1 MRRPLLAC
9 AASSC
14 AAALVAAV
22 ANRRAVRALPNHAA
36 QPAGCTESASRW
48 IRTNHA
54 GATVTL
60 AEGPIAVVAL
70 LVGAGLDRLLDESG
84 RRSLAVAVA
93 GVGSGMVGAY
103 DDLYGTT
110 QAKGLRG
117 HLRALRSGE
126 LTSGTIKVL
135 GVGCSAATAAALIQR
150 GRPGCPKPMCRVVD
164 GLVDTAL
171 IAATANLINLF
182 DLRPGRAAKVVIL
195 LGTGLFGFG
204 AAPAVGAAAGSLP
217 TDLAARSMLGDC
229 GANALGAAAGTAQ
242 PCERAS
248 ELHRGHRRHATAAPP
263 GPARTPGYGTI
274 HARAKTILRVRAGLA
289 SIAAGVAGLTLA
301 ARLVGFGRSLV
312 FSKTVGDTCLG
323 DTYNAANGLPNV
335 LFEIVAG
342 GVLAGVVVPVVARH
356 VGSGRTEHAAR
367 TASALMTWT
376 LLVLTPAGL
385 AVLAGARLFATTFA
399 KADCAGS
406 ADILAALVAMFA
418 PQVWLYGLAVVS
430 AGILQA
436 HHRFLAAAAAPL
448 LSSVVVILAYLS
460 YAALAAPAA
469 NDDPSQLTGQALAA
483 LGWGTTLGV
492 LALAVCTLVPL
503 GRLGLRLRP
512 RLRFAAGDRS
522 VIMTIAAAGI
532 VGLVLQQ
539 LSVLLINWSAQQT
552 GDQGALTRFTWANAI
567 YLLPYAVLAA
577 PLLQLSFPRL
587 AAAAERGSTEVGEV
601 LAETGPVTVVMAWLG
616 ASLLVATAV
625 PVARVFVLGP
635 GSGRT
640 DALAWPILAF
650 APAIV
655 GFTLLGLASR
665 TLLAQHLGKASGVAN
680 ALGWAAVIISVAL
693 LRLVV
698 PADWL
703 VVALAGSVSLGMVLG
718 AAAGWALLR
727 RSGMRSVGLARP
739 MLVSLAAAVLA
750 GGVSAAGSQLF
761 ADVGILLAVV
771 GAVAAAALCV
781 VVFAGTLRVLAPA
794 LLAQLW
800 GLRRRTP
807 SAEVGSS

>member
-1 MRRPLLAC
+1 M
-9 AASSC
+9 
-14 AAALVAAV
+14 
-22 ANRRAVRALPNHAA
+22 
-36 QPAGCTESASRW
+36 
-48 IRTNHA
+48 
-54 GATVTL
+54 
-60 AEGPIAVVAL
+60 
-70 LVGAGLDRLLDESG
+70 
-84 RRSLAVAVA
+84 
-93 GVGSGMVGAY
+93 
-103 DDLYGTT
+103 
-110 QAKGLRG
+110 
-117 HLRALRSGE
+117 
-126 LTSGTIKVL
+126 
-135 GVGCSAATAAALIQR
+135 
-150 GRPGCPKPMCRVVD
+150 
-164 GLVDTAL
+164 
-171 IAATANLINLF
+171 
-182 DLRPGRAAKVVIL
+182 
-195 LGTGLFGFG
+195 
-204 AAPAVGAAAGSLP
+204 
-217 TDLAARSMLGDC
+217 
-229 GANALGAAAGTAQ
+229 
-242 PCERAS
+242 
-248 ELHRGHRRHATAAPP
+248 
-263 GPARTPGYGTI
+263 
-274 HARAKTILRVRAGLA
+274 RAGLA
-289 SIAAGVAGLTLA
+289 SVAAGVAGLTLA

-323 DTYNAANGLPNV
+323 DTYNAANSLPNV

-356 VGSGRTEHAAR
+356 VGSERSEHAAR

-385 AVLAGARLFATTFA
+385 AVLAGARLFAATFA

-406 ADILAALVAMFA
+406 ADVLAALVAMFA

-448 LSSVVVILAYLS
+448 LSSAVVIMAYLS

-469 NDDPSQLTGQALAA
+469 NDEPSQLTGQALAA

-522 VIMTIAAAGI
+522 VIVTIAAAGI

-587 AAAAERGSTEVGEV
+587 AAAAEQGRTAVGEV

-616 ASLLVATAV
+616 AALLVGTAI

-640 DALAWPILAF
+640 EALAWPIVAF

-680 ALGWAAVIISVAL
+680 AIGLGCGDHQRGAAAAGRSG
-693 LRLVV
+693 R
-698 PADWL
+698 
-703 VVALAGSVSLGMVLG
+703 LAGSGAGGERVAGDGRGCRGGVGAAAAVRNALRWAGETDVGQPGCRRAGRRSISGRFAAACRCRHPGSRARCGRHGCVVCRGVRGDTATSGTCAARAALGAATPYTFSRGGFIMKVAQLLTASTGGIGRHVGSIAPRLEQRGHQVRVFCPKVTAEAQGFHELGLDVWPLTSLRRFTGADLVHAHGLKAGWLGLPIAWMFKVPLVVTWHNAVLGEGLAPAAVRQTLRAVALGADLTLAASGDLVAQAVRFGARNARLSPIAAPVLPPARISRDEQRRALGAGAHDTVVLTVSRLAPQKNLGMVLDI
-718 AAAGWALLR
+718 
-727 RSGMRSVGLARP
+727 
-739 MLVSLAAAVLA
+739 AAAVRDKPDLRF
-750 GGVSAAGSQLF
+750 V
-761 ADVGILLAVV
+761 VV
-771 GAVAAAALCV
+771 GEGPGARCAAAPHY
-781 VVFAGTLRVLAPA
+781 RRAPA
-794 LLAQLW
+794 GALT
-800 GLRRRTP
+800 GPERRHRVV
-807 SAEVGSS
+807 ARGR